1 MPNGVVT
8 IVRFWVL
15 PLLIVS
21 QAGAFS
27 PSQPF
32 PSSSSSSSSSSS
44 HRPAAEEFRTMGAAA
59 SLGQLLFQND
69 DTQLETSKVSKKSK
83 KELAIQWRKVTDA
96 FAATV
101 LDPSYIDYPIRSTT
115 VKAAEQYV
123 PSNPDS
129 KCLMPTTHKHLGG
142 AYDPTDGVIYGV
154 PANSRA
160 VLCLRPVYGGDD
172 GDDGDM
178 NQRRVIDY
186 QMETIPIPS
195 WIAETKM
202 KWLRGI
208 VHGGYLWAIPSW
220 ASAVLCVDLD
230 AYWGRRPGD
239 GDIVKLLPLPAEQ
252 PDGMIWQWHG
262 AGLNVEK
269 TAIYCIP
276 ANAQQVLKVDMKT
289 KTTSLI
295 PIDFDPAQY
304 PNFRLDLGNKWYGGI
319 LGNDNA
325 VYGICYRSCAVL
337 RIDCET
343 DTAALVGPD
352 YGCAGFNWH
361 GGIKMNGKIYAHP
374 SHAPDTVLV
383 IDTNQKGACSELP
396 IERASYD
403 KDDRK
408 NFKWL
413 GGAVGRDGNIYCPPC
428 DTSAGLK
435 IDTKTDQCTT
445 FGYTG
450 TLKNKWQG
458 GVLGRDGCIYCIPAT
473 GRHVLRI
480 ATFDGIDGE
489 NPMQLLGDLPPHK
502 DKWQGGAC
510 GLDGSLYFIPENGY
524 RVLKVTPP
532 ESIPKIVDGK
542 LPEGDV
548 MLELL

>member
-1 MPNGVVT
+1 MPNGVVSILT
-8 IVRFWVL
+8 SWVL
-15 PLLIVS
+15 LLLIVS
-21 QAGAFS
+21 PTEAFS
-27 PSQPF
+27 PSHPF
-32 PSSSSSSSSSSS
+32 SSSCSSSRR
-44 HRPAAEEFRTMGAAA
+44 HATKEEESRIMGVAA

-69 DTQLETSKVSKKSK
+69 TQLEKSKLSRKGK
-83 KELAIQWRKVTDA
+83 KELAIQWRKVTDT
-96 FAATV
+96 FAASV

-115 VKAAEQYV
+115 VKAAKQYV

-160 VLCLRPVYGGDD
+160 VLCLKPVYDD
-172 GDDGDM
+172 AK
-178 NQRRVIDY
+178 QKVVDY
-186 QMETIPIPS
+186 QMETIPIPA
-195 WIAETKM
+195 WIADTKM

-230 AYWGRRPGD
+230 AYHGRRPAD
-239 GDIVKLLPLPAEQ
+239 GDIVKLLPLPAEH
-252 PDGMIWQWHG
+252 PDDMIWQWHG
-262 AGLNVEK
+262 AGLNKEK

-276 ANAQQVLKVDMKT
+276 ANAQQVLKVDIKT

-319 LGNDNA
+319 LGDDNA

-337 RIDCET
+337 RIDCDT

-361 GGIKMNGKIYAHP
+361 GGIKVNGKIYAHP

-383 IDTNQKGACSELP
+383 IDTNRRGVCSELP
-396 IERASYD
+396 IKRASYD

-435 IDTKTDQCTT
+435 IDTKTDECTT
-445 FGYTG
+445 FGFSG
-450 TLKNKWQG
+450 TQKNKWQG

-473 GRHVLRI
+473 GQHVLRI
-480 ATFDGIDGE
+480 ATFDGIKGD
-489 NPMQLLGDLPPHK
+489 NPMQLLGDLPAHK

-532 ESIPKIVDGK
+532 ESPPKIVDGK

-548 MLELL
+548 KLELL